1 MNGYICY
8 YKNKK
13 IEVYANTSYAA
24 QQEAAKKLGA
34 KKAYRS
40 ALFLLNLTVT
50 GPTTERSLN
59 EPKFKVCHCN
69 AP

>member
-13 IEVYANTSYAA
+13 TEVYANTSYEA

-34 KKAYRS
+34 KKAYQVNVVL
-40 ALFLLNLTVT
+40 AELNGEPVVYN
-50 GPTTERSLN
+50 GTEFG
-59 EPKFKVCHCN
+59 E
-69 AP
+69 

>member
-34 KKAYRS
+34 KKAYQVS
-40 ALFLLNLTVT
+40 VVLAELNGEPVVYN
-50 GPTTERSLN
+50 GTEFGS
-59 EPKFKVCHCN
+59 
-69 AP
+69 

>member
-8 YKNKK
+8 CRNKK

-34 KKAYRS
+34 KKTYQVSVVLAE
-40 ALFLLNLTVT
+40 LNGKPVVYN
-50 GPTTERSLN
+50 GTEFG
-59 EPKFKVCHCN
+59 E
-69 AP
+69 